1 MTVDGRFQLL
11 IGFLAIVVLALGLV
25 VWQLYQ
31 ATPMGCAGSAVG

>member
-25 VWQLYQ
+25 VWQLYE
-31 ATPMGCAGSAVG
+31 ASLPGCAGSGVG